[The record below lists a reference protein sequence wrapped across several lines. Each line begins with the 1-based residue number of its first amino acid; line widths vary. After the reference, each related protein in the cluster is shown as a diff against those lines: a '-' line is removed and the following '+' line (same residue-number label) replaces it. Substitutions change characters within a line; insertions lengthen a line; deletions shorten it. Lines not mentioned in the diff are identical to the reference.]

1 MAYGFNVVT
10 IWVEN
15 KCSIVVRVIVRSDA
29 GSAVVLTACGQRSL
43 VEGIDGGPGRNTKS
57 NVNGWLVCG
66 ATADPEVWLWGFSEA
81 GDICVINKADLPAG
95 DETAAALAEA
105 RALELEAHRIC
116 ARETGDVAALEAALT
131 ARVVA
136 ALAAADA
143 LPWVVR
149 SWYDE
154 HGALRLPSVSA
165 HTNVY

>member
-81 GDICVINKADLPAG
+81 GDICVPSHRCRNLGEKRVAEWRECSDVEGL
-95 DETAAALAEA
+95 AL
-105 RALELEAHRIC
+105 C
-116 ARETGDVAALEAALT
+116 
-131 ARVVA
+131 VVA
-136 ALAAADA
+136 DGDA
-143 LPWVVR
+143 
-149 SWYDE
+149 
-154 HGALRLPSVSA
+154 SVINHVLSCE
-165 HTNVY
+165 